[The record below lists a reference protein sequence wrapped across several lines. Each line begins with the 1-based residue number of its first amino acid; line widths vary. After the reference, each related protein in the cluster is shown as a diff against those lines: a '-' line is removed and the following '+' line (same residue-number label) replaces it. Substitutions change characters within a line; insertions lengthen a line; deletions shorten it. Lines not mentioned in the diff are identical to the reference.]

1 MTRSPEPPWGTTRMR
16 PYPDTEPVP
25 GLIAVIDPETQVAV
39 YFDGEGRQVTM
50 GAHGTSTDTSSPTST
65 GQGGGDGNSGG
76 QAAPTDMDSI
86 TSNDQDQGT
95 G

>member
-16 PYPDTEPVP
+16 PYPDTTPAL
-25 GLIAVIDPETQVAV
+25 GLTAVIDPQTQVAV
-39 YFDGEGRQVTM
+39 YFDHEGRRAEM
-50 GAHGTSTDTSSPTST
+50 GAHGTSTDSSTPTST

-76 QAAPTDMDSI
+76 NAAPTDSDSI